1 MDVQLKGVSKS
12 FGSVVAVNDID
23 LTIEEK
29 EFVTLLGPSGCGKTT
44 LLRMIAGLEK
54 VSRGS
59 IYFGN
64 TLVNNLPPGTRD
76 VAMVFQNYA
85 LYPHFDV
92 SRNIGYGLKVR
103 KIPKAEIQQRVFEV
117 ARILEIE
124 DLLKRKPRQLSGGQR
139 QRVALGRAMVRGPF
153 LFLMDEP
160 LSNLD
165 AKLRVIMRAE
175 LKRFHVKLETTTIY
189 VTHDQLEAMTMSDK
203 IAVINNGELQQFT
216 TPQEIYNRP
225 ANMFVAGFIGSPPM
239 NLLHGTL
246 THENGPALVFGPARQ
261 LLPPALQLCRR
272 QEADPR
278 HSAARHFPERPGGP
292 RGYASQGVAGG
303 VGWVGEACRT
313 VLWRRCQAH
322 GRGQGRAGNHCRPDA
337 WASFQPLAAAP
348 VRPRDR
354 KGPPG
359 LTAAMCFGTGSATT
373 ASPTSSRPL
382 ASCPRSTRWTTACLS
397 ARTARRYWR
406 RCRPSSGSRTW
417 RT

>member
-1 MDVQLKGVSKS
+1 MDVRLDGVSKS
-12 FGSVVAVNDID
+12 FGPVVAVNDIN

-59 IYFGN
+59 IYFGDN
-64 TLVNNLPPGTRD
+64 LVNNLPPGARD

-103 KIPKAEIQQRVFEV
+103 KTPKAEIQQRVCEV

-139 QRVALGRAMVRGPF
+139 QRVALGRAMVRDPF

-175 LKRFHVKLETTTIY
+175 LKRFHIKLETTTIY

-225 ANMFVAGFIGSPPM
+225 ANIFVAGFIGSPPM

-246 THENGPALVFGPARQ
+246 THENGPALVFGLTRQ
-261 LLPPALQLCRR
+261 LLPPALKAAVRSCAEGKKLILGIRPQDISLNDPAASEDLRAKVWLVELVGSEKLVALSSGDDVKLMAEVKAE
-272 QEADPR
+272 QEIAVDQTLGVHFNPSRLHLFDP
-278 HSAARHFPERPGGP
+278 ETGTTL
-292 RGYASQGVAGG
+292 RG
-303 VGWVGEACRT
+303 
-313 VLWRRCQAH
+313 RRCLL
-322 GRGQGRAGNHCRPDA
+322 R
-337 WASFQPLAAAP
+337 
-348 VRPRDR
+348 
-354 KGPPG
+354 
-359 LTAAMCFGTGSATT
+359 SAT
-373 ASPTSSRPL
+373 SS
-382 ASCPRSTRWTTACLS
+382 AE
-397 ARTARRYWR
+397 
-406 RCRPSSGSRTW
+406 
-417 RT
+417 